1 MFIYI
6 HYMSSTV
13 VHVTGILT
21 VRPWSPG
28 GPPHLGI
35 GLLPP
40 SPLAVGVLAG
50 LRKMGKTWGFHR
62 PFSCL
67 DLYIPLD
74 SRHCCSFLPSF
85 NWKTWTM
92 TVGRRG
98 HRSQE
103 HKPQIWVCPLRPVI
117 PWGHRARSIAVDPHR
132 SARSPWSP
140 PNRPKHRCTPASSPP
155 RAGPAPSKN
164 KENVGFA
171 AKNKAKTSWKGYHL
185 VHAVLPAPVQI
196 SLLREQCRLFLAKLG
211 RRRKQRYST
220 LKRGLTC
227 SWFGKNHP
235 LYMCSIW
242 KKRIQPTLL

>member
-1 MFIYI
+1 MSTWSIWDLGLSDPGVSPIPFPSSWGYFISIYIVMFIYI

-117 PWGHRARSIAVDPHR
+117 PWGHRARSIAVEPM
-132 SARSPWSP
+132 
-140 PNRPKHRCTPASSPP
+140 KSS
-155 RAGPAPSKN
+155 K
-164 KENVGFA
+164 
-171 AKNKAKTSWKGYHL
+171 
-185 VHAVLPAPVQI
+185 
-196 SLLREQCRLFLAKLG
+196 
-211 RRRKQRYST
+211 
-220 LKRGLTC
+220 
-227 SWFGKNHP
+227 
-235 LYMCSIW
+235 
-242 KKRIQPTLL
+242 